1 MAETQTITRNK
12 PLTLALSNPS
22 SQVSQPQSQLEDI
35 IKSLRLA
42 HINDMSL
49 ANKTIKECE
58 ETIEEQNNLLKDLW
72 EEREVLIKEK
82 EALLNIKPQQVIPLK
97 VQNSQS
103 KERFSRFKAKI
114 TNAGFKPRT
123 IFESL

>member
-1 MAETQTITRNK
+1 
-12 PLTLALSNPS
+12 
-22 SQVSQPQSQLEDI
+22 
-35 IKSLRLA
+35 
-42 HINDMSL
+42 MS
-49 ANKTIKECE
+49 E
-58 ETIEEQNNLLKDLW
+58 ETIVEQNSLLEDLW

-82 EALLNIKPQQVIPLK
+82 EALVNIKPQQVIPLK

-123 IFESL
+123 IFESP

>member
-42 HINDMSL
+42 HINDVNL

-58 ETIEEQNNLLKDLW
+58 ETIEEQNNLLEDLW
-72 EEREVLIKEK
+72 EEREVLTKEK
-82 EALLNIKPQQVIPLK
+82 VALANIKP
-97 VQNSQS
+97 
-103 KERFSRFKAKI
+103 
-114 TNAGFKPRT
+114 
-123 IFESL
+123 